1 MGPCASSGL
10 TKRPPSAAGGVFGHH
25 GSSEEDGSMI
35 AQFEDFCLWMYVV
48 VDELW
53 PTVAGR

>member
-1 MGPCASSGL
+1 
-10 TKRPPSAAGGVFGHH
+10 VFRHH